1 MNKEQFKACT
11 KNSATD
17 PRTIVRLMKL
27 IYESDISDFFH
38 KNMWASGNPF
48 FEVYND
54 YLNRKDCY
62 SETSEERIA
71 YKKIIKDLNDFEGY
85 YREIREDLIH
95 YLSYGSY
102 MYSSPNYIRNDNS
115 NN

>member
-1 MNKEQFKACT
+1 MNKEQFKAYT
-11 KNSATD
+11 KNSVTD

-54 YLNRKDCY
+54 YLNRKDYY
-62 SETSEERIA
+62 SETSEQRIA
-71 YKKIIKDLNDFEGY
+71 YKKIIKDLNNFKEY

-102 MYSSPNYIRNDNS
+102 MYSPPNYIRNDNS